1 MESGKINQPLEIAD
15 KEAQTLAISQTRESL
30 AKVNSGDT
38 SEVPPYMT
46 TDEWKTQLALQ
57 LDEIDH
63 PELVWCDACN
73 KYHTVEHNG

>member
-1 MESGKINQPLEIAD
+1 MGTCKILNQSEVTN
-15 KEAQTLAISQTRESL
+15 KEAQALAISQTRESL
-30 AKVNSGDT
+30 AKANSGNT

-73 KYHTVEHNG
+73 TYHIVEHNG